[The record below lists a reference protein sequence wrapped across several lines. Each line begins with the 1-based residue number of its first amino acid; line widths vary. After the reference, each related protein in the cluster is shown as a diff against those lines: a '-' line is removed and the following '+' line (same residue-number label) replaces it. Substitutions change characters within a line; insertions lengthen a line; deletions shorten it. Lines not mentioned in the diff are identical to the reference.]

1 MIISPYSPDSP
12 APSTMTGNP
21 ARDLANSVNVRV
33 ILFLLLHMPLAML
46 MEISPWFSTI
56 HAAFVLVYGIVAG
69 LTGRTTHVLFALA
82 YIASCEVLWR
92 MSQAHLVWE
101 YAKYAM
107 VVLVFIALVAEWRL
121 QSEWRRIRTLA
132 PIFLLVV
139 LLPGAIITIFELGIS
154 NARDPLSFNLAGYL
168 AMIMMAL
175 YFWKR
180 PINQPTAFRL
190 LMALLAPVVGIT
202 FLAIYYTARS
212 LETLDFVAASNWIT
226 SGSYGPNQVSNMM
239 GLGALVG
246 TMLFI
251 LMPQAR
257 AARIFILVL
266 TIIMLGQGL
275 LTFSRGG
282 IYSFVIALA
291 FFGFHLM
298 GNPRTRR
305 RFIVLLTLFSVLLI
319 VGIYPYLDNFT
330 GGVLSDRFSDL
341 DTTGR
346 LELAQ
351 IDMQAFAS
359 NPVAGVGVGQATQ
372 FHEEYFGFALSAH
385 TEFTR
390 LLAEHGMFGI
400 IAILILGWMIWQRY
414 KDNQQGLSRAMT
426 AAFAVWAIS
435 IMFHSAMRLASVS
448 LIFSLALVMWQI
460 PQNIHID
467 MRVLA
472 PIISDRHNSE
482 AKQKWPTTQADSR
495 E

>member
-1 MIISPYSPDSP
+1 MRFPPYSADST
-12 APSTMTGNP
+12 APSTLTGNP
-21 ARDLANSVNVRV
+21 ARDLAGSVNIRV
-33 ILFLLLHMPLAML
+33 ILFLLLHLPLAML
-46 MEISPWFSTI
+46 MEVSPWFSTI
-56 HAAFVLVYGIVAG
+56 HAVIVLAYGILAG
-69 LTGRTTHVLFALA
+69 LTGRTSHVLFAVA
-82 YIASCEVLWR
+82 YVASCEVLWR

-101 YAKYAM
+101 YAKYALAL
-107 VVLVFIALVAEWRL
+107 LVFIALIAEWRL
-121 QSEWRRIRTLA
+121 NSDWRRIRTLS
-132 PIFLLVV
+132 PVILLLV
-139 LLPGAIITIFELGIS
+139 LLPGAILTILQVGIG

-168 AMIMMAL
+168 ALIMMVL

-180 PINQPTAFRL
+180 PVNQPTAFRL
-190 LMALLAPVVGIT
+190 LMAILAPVAGIT
-202 FLAIYYTARS
+202 FLAIYYTVRS

-226 SGSYGPNQVSNMM
+226 SGSFGPNQVSNMM

-251 LMPQAR
+251 LMPRAR
-257 AARIFILVL
+257 AARIFILGL

-282 IYSFVIALA
+282 IYSFVLA
-291 FFGFHLM
+291 FAVFGFHLL

-305 RFIVLLTLFSVLLI
+305 RFIVLLSLFSILLI
-319 VGIYPYLDNFT
+319 VGIYPFLDDFT
-330 GGVLSDRFSDL
+330 GGVLSDRFRDL

-351 IDMQAFAS
+351 IDLQAFVD
-359 NPVAGVGVGQATQ
+359 NPVAGVGVGQTAQ
-372 FHEEYFGFALSAH
+372 FHEDYFGFRLSAH

-400 IAILILGWMIWQRY
+400 IAILILGWMLLQRY
-414 KDNQQGLSRAMT
+414 KDNRQGLSRAMT

-448 LIFSLALVMWQI
+448 FTFSLALVLWQL
-460 PQNIHID
+460 PQTIHID

-472 PIISDRHNSE
+472 PIISDPDNPEGKRT
-482 AKQKWPTTQADSR
+482 WPTT
-495 E
+495 

>member
-1 MIISPYSPDSP
+1 MRISPYSSDSP

-21 ARDLANSVNVRV
+21 ARDLANSVNVRIV
-33 ILFLLLHMPLAML
+33 LLLLLHVPLAML
-46 MEISPWFSTI
+46 MEVSPWFSTI
-56 HAAFVLVYGIVAG
+56 HALIVLVYGILAG

-121 QSEWRRIRTLA
+121 QSDWRRIRTLA
-132 PIFLLVV
+132 PIILLVV
-139 LLPGAIITIFELGIS
+139 LLPGAIITILEVGIVS
-154 NARDPLSFNLAGYL
+154 ARDPLSFNLAGYL
-168 AMIMMAL
+168 AMIMMIL

-180 PINQPTAFRL
+180 PVNQPTVFRL
-190 LMALLAPVVGIT
+190 LMAILAPVVGIT

-226 SGSYGPNQVSNMM
+226 SGSFGPNQVSNMM

-251 LMPQAR
+251 LMPRAR
-257 AARIFILVL
+257 AARIFILGL

-282 IYSFVIALA
+282 IYSFVLALA
-291 FFGFHLM
+291 VFGFHLM
-298 GNPRTRR
+298 NNPRTRR
-305 RFIVLLTLFSVLLI
+305 RFIVLMTLFAVLLI

-330 GGVLSDRFSDL
+330 GGVLSDRFSDI

-351 IDMQAFAS
+351 IDMQAFAN
-359 NPVAGVGVGQATQ
+359 NPVAGVGVGQVAR
-372 FHEEYFGFALSAH
+372 FHEEYIGIAVSAH

-400 IAILILGWMIWQRY
+400 IAILILGWMIIQCY
-414 KDNQQGLSRAMT
+414 KDNRAGLSRAMT
-426 AAFAVWAIS
+426 AAFAVWALS
-435 IMFHSAMRLASVS
+435 IMIHSAMRLAAIPFT
-448 LIFSLALVMWQI
+448 LSLALVLWQLS
-460 PQNIHID
+460 QTVNID
-467 MRVLA
+467 SRAMA
-472 PIISDRHNSE
+472 PVVPETGTHE
-482 AKQKWPTTQADSR
+482 LTQPWPTM
-495 E
+495 